1 MEVEIVEVGPSS
13 RPLRYV
19 PAQQRWRPTPTP
31 LPPPPPP
38 LPPPP
43 AASAASSS
51 GAGDAA
57 AVASAA
63 NQFDSEKLPQ
73 TLVSEIRPFLRVANQ
88 IEHESPRVAYLCKSS
103 SLLVPRPAP
112 PCVSL
117 VFLFFFFFFFFVPG
131 PPATCSSKCRR
142 RSKGN
147 SECAWALEAWEW
159 DGLDAFAVLRFYPR
173 WWRMRG
179 LTRQDRRF
187 EVVLVPLVPAW
198 EYSAIL
204 SRWKWWLV
212 IRDTTPCL
220 VICCCHASSSTYAPK
235 IPRSERDCLA
245 HNRREYSGVPFKG
258 KRRDRYQMLAVYN
271 IQCWMVS
278 AKIHLSIIYHG
289 RISWSL
295 FCTEHYSATAV
306 ACVPMISW
314 VGRLLEALRV
324 ETCGG
329 FTSRQVKG
337 TIVWVLK

>member
-117 VFLFFFFFFFFVPG
+117 VFLFFFFSLVRL
-131 PPATCSSKCRR
+131 RR
-142 RSKGN
+142 
-147 SECAWALEAWEW
+147 
-159 DGLDAFAVLRFYPR
+159 V
-173 WWRMRG
+173 
-179 LTRQDRRF
+179 RRNA
-187 EVVLVPLVPAW
+187 ED
-198 EYSAIL
+198 E
-204 SRWKWWLV
+204 
-212 IRDTTPCL
+212 
-220 VICCCHASSSTYAPK
+220 
-235 IPRSERDCLA
+235 
-245 HNRREYSGVPFKG
+245 
-258 KRRDRYQMLAVYN
+258 
-271 IQCWMVS
+271 
-278 AKIHLSIIYHG
+278 
-289 RISWSL
+289 
-295 FCTEHYSATAV
+295 
-306 ACVPMISW
+306 
-314 VGRLLEALRV
+314 
-324 ETCGG
+324 
-329 FTSRQVKG
+329 VKG
-337 TIVWVLK
+337 TVNALERLRRGSGTDWTLLPF